1 MLITTPTVST
11 CHWQMVDL
19 NTLLQSTNQLEA
31 AIERFNT
38 FIDEWYDAEDAMAT
52 GNFSHPSLGLA
63 TAKVPRPVV
72 FMSTALS
79 PVVRPHSPKGRRWCQ
94 CFDSSTPPCLKVRG
108 CPPLKRGMKV
118 SWFDSTSKD
127 FFEFT
132 ERSPIPL
139 SAAEVLTRA
148 IIHTFMQAAIVA
160 AASSTIDIAL
170 PSRRCTLPLDTPLT
184 NMRSRSSPLR
194 WNRCAAVTPHL
205 SLRSYFFF
213 CFFIFVSQG
222 RGVVGG
228 VSARTRFER
237 NVWRSYRQVARVP
250 Y

>member
-79 PVVRPHSPKGRRWCQ
+79 PVVRPHSPKGRR
-94 CFDSSTPPCLKVRG
+94 
-108 CPPLKRGMKV
+108 
-118 SWFDSTSKD
+118 
-127 FFEFT
+127 
-132 ERSPIPL
+132 
-139 SAAEVLTRA
+139 
-148 IIHTFMQAAIVA
+148 
-160 AASSTIDIAL
+160 
-170 PSRRCTLPLDTPLT
+170 
-184 NMRSRSSPLR
+184 
-194 WNRCAAVTPHL
+194 
-205 SLRSYFFF
+205 
-213 CFFIFVSQG
+213 
-222 RGVVGG
+222 
-228 VSARTRFER
+228 
-237 NVWRSYRQVARVP
+237 
-250 Y
+250 